1 MLMDLVGKW
10 ILFAKNFGGMDIFSK
25 INIGE
30 TDIFVYD
37 NYGEM
42 DVWIDFSAVSKEIKD
57 CFDDIVDLEGESY
70 GEIG

>member
-1 MLMDLVGKW
+1 MR
-10 ILFAKNFGGMDIFSK
+10 KNFGGMDDFYE
-25 INIGE
+25 INLGE

-57 CFDDIVDLEGESY
+57 YFDDIVDLEGESY

>member
-1 MLMDLVGKW
+1 MD
-10 ILFAKNFGGMDIFSK
+10 IIRKNFGEMDNFYE
-25 INIGE
+25 INLGE

-42 DVWIDFSAVSKEIKD
+42 DVWIDFPAVSKEIKD
-57 CFDDIVDLEGESY
+57 CLDDIVDLEGESY

>member
-1 MLMDLVGKW
+1 MD
-10 ILFAKNFGGMDIFSK
+10 IIRKNFGGMDDFYE
-25 INIGE
+25 INLGE

-42 DVWIDFSAVSKEIKD
+42 DVLIDFSAVSKEIKD

>member
-1 MLMDLVGKW
+1 MD
-10 ILFAKNFGGMDIFSK
+10 IIRKNFGEMDNFYE

-30 TDIFVYD
+30 TDFFVYD
-37 NYGEM
+37 NYGEV